1 MCMFSTNL
9 GSRWTRF
16 ADVLVFL
23 ETGVLR
29 YYLAWM

>member
-9 GSRWTRF
+9 GSQRTWF
-16 ADVLVFL
+16 ADVLVFV

-29 YYLAWM
+29 YYLA

>member
-9 GSRWTRF
+9 RSRWTQY
-16 ADVLVFL
+16 ADVLVFV

-29 YYLAWM
+29 DF